1 VPTMDVLSDAEE
13 VRLSYDAVALK
24 IVRSYER

>member
-1 VPTMDVLSDAEE
+1 VPTMDVLSDAE